1 MGSSQGP
8 SLGRAVPEGPP
19 QAAGWPWAR
28 GLSTSLRPAQ
38 TLLSSP
44 GAPQA
49 PVPGTAVGRAHEP
62 PGNLSSVAA
71 PESSG
76 TALSPAVLQR
86 KGLCQLQGGLRT
98 WLGARDPGAGAREV

>member
-28 GLSTSLRPAQ
+28 GLSTSLGPAQ

-49 PVPGTAVGRAHEP
+49 PVPGMAVGHAHEP
-62 PGNLSSVAA
+62 RGNLSSVAA
-71 PESSG
+71 PKAQAPHCHLQSFRERVFVSRREGSG
-76 TALSPAVLQR
+76 
-86 KGLCQLQGGLRT
+86 
-98 WLGARDPGAGAREV
+98 LG